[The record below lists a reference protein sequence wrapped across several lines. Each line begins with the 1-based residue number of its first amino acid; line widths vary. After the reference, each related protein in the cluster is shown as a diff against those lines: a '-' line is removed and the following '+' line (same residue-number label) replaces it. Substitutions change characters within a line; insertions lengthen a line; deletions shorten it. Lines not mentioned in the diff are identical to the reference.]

1 MITKH
6 QSYQEKSVKKQI
18 MVLSYQDIM
27 DVVRILCEDQG
38 LAVTVKESG
47 KGALVTGGVAGLGGL
62 VLGPMGL
69 ALGGAVGGALA
80 AWIAQDK
87 FKPLLQVIMEDM
99 REEQRIKMVD
109 SLRNVLTNIEPTDAL
124 TLVAAVQGN
133 QALKA
138 RLAQEMVTFLS
149 RQCNIYVNE

>member
-27 DVVRILCEDQG
+27 EVVRILCEDQS
-38 LAVTVKESG
+38 LVVTVKESG

-69 ALGGAVGGALA
+69 ALGGAVGGACSS
-80 AWIAQDK
+80 
-87 FKPLLQVIMEDM
+87 PCC
-99 REEQRIKMVD
+99 R
-109 SLRNVLTNIEPTDAL
+109 
-124 TLVAAVQGN
+124 
-133 QALKA
+133 
-138 RLAQEMVTFLS
+138 
-149 RQCNIYVNE
+149 

>member
-1 MITKH
+1 
-6 QSYQEKSVKKQI
+6 

-27 DVVRILCEDQG
+27 EVIRILCEDQS

-99 REEQRIKMVD
+99 REEQRMKMVD

-124 TLVAAVQGN
+124 TLVAVVQGN
-133 QALKA
+133 QALKT

-149 RQCNIYVNE
+149 SQCNIYVNE